1 MSVYYQKYKP
11 ILELKRSVNGVEED
25 LDEEDQ
31 NNNPTPRNDDN
42 EHMDD
47 NEPANNYSM
56 DNEDDGTDDEE
67 PTDNEG
73 DDLEEPTDDDNQTDD
88 EHVDDDDEANDYNMD
103 MDTEDE
109 ESIDD
114 EDDGTDDSMDNDSD
128 SSSGEISEDE
138 IKQMEQELFKSV
150 PPEQM
155 AIKVLELKKQY
166 LEAYNT
172 TSNILIRV
180 NKIIKTN
187 DNMKI
192 LEFVTN
198 KLIELKDLIK
208 FYMTNTFDT
217 KSFIENN
224 INYQQYLSTLNT
236 INKIFKEIKDKNEDK

>member
-25 LDEEDQ
+25 LDEEEQ
-31 NNNPTPRNDDN
+31 NANPASQNDD

-47 NEPANNYSM
+47 NEPANDYNM
-56 DNEDDGTDDEE
+56 ENEDEENTDEE

-73 DDLEEPTDDDNQTDD
+73 DDLEEPTDDDNQADD
-88 EHVDDDDEANDYNMD
+88 EHADDEDEANDYNMD

-109 ESIDD
+109 EPTDDEGDDAEDSIDD
-114 EDDGTDDSMDNDSD
+114 DNDA
-128 SSSGEISEDE
+128 SSGEISEDE

-166 LEAYNT
+166 LDAYNT